1 MQPDNEYIITTRL
14 NQVVAKRSLVAYAN
28 ELRELIIDKL
38 VQRHWTYN
46 LEICNE
52 FEMLKERA
60 LDVPQTTKELLELG
74 KFFF

>member
-14 NQVVAKRSLVAYAN
+14 NQVAAKRNLVAYAN
-28 ELRELIIDKL
+28 GLRELIIDKL

-46 LEICNE
+46 LEICTT